1 MKILMTVLMTFLL
14 QMLVAQTQAASIWV
28 EQDGYHTALVL
39 PAAEATRHAPQLRN
53 ISESTGYVRFGWGN
67 RDYYGASRKTPG
79 MALKAL
85 LLPSQSVVEVAHFDT
100 LEQAGSTLVK
110 LEVESDELHN
120 LMAFIASSFA
130 LNTKGLPVLTRTEPS
145 GFRYYQAHG
154 RYYLFRN
161 CNNWTAQALQRG
173 GQGVRYRSA
182 FLASRVMRQLP

>member
-1 MKILMTVLMTFLL
+1 MKILISTLL
-14 QMLVAQTQAASIWV
+14 LIAAVQTQAASIWV
-28 EQDGYHTALVL
+28 EQEGYHTALVL
-39 PAAEATRHAPQLRN
+39 PAAEAALHAPSLQG
-53 ISESTGYVRFGWGN
+53 ITEKTGYVRFGWGN

-85 LLPSQSVVEVAHFDT
+85 LLPTQSVVEVAHFGT

-110 LEVESDELHN
+110 LEVASDELQD

-130 LNTKGLPVLTRTEPS
+130 LNTKGLPVLTRTEPT

-154 RYYLFRN
+154 RYYLFKN
-161 CNNWTAQALQRG
+161 CNNWTAKALQRG
-173 GQGVRYRSA
+173 GQNVRYRSA